1 MEDAVAAI
9 LIIILISSLWYQG
22 KTAVLISA
30 NQHALEIAQRN
41 VRNGVFNTRFP
52 DIFGYRSHRIA
63 DRYFANSTYS
73 LYKKLLFYFT
83 TIFNLNKIYN
93 LKLCAKVNAIAKTCM
108 DARGQQGVRAR
119 VSHRTSL
126 LTREKL
132 TRSVAV
138 TALLIISN
146 KLIDDKSL

>member
-30 NQHALEIAQRN
+30 TQHALEIAQRN
-41 VRNGVFNTRFP
+41 VRNGVSNTRFP
-52 DIFGYRSHRIA
+52 VIFGYRSHRIA

-73 LYKKLLFYFT
+73 LYKKLLFNFT

-93 LKLCAKVNAIAKTCM
+93 LKLCAKVNAIAKTSM
-108 DARGQQGVRAR
+108 DARGKQGVRAR

-146 KLIDDKSL
+146 KLINDKSL